1 MIFITGATGLVGG
14 NLVRALLEAGK
25 SVRALVHTDRRALDG
40 LDVETVQGD
49 VRDPE
54 GIAGAMKGAEVVY
67 HLAGEISLEMNSWPK
82 VEAIN
87 VLGTRNVVEACL
99 RCGVRRLVHFSSIH
113 AIEQAPFDSPVD
125 EDRPLVDATQA
136 GASNIRIP
144 PYDRSKA
151 SGERAVQAGIARG
164 LDAVI
169 LNPTGILGPND
180 FRPSYLGEALV
191 LLARGKIPALVSGG
205 FDWVDVRDV
214 VRGAMLAEQMAT
226 RGKRYLLAGH
236 WLSVREIAELVA
248 QVMGRRP
255 PLFTVPMKLAEMT
268 AVPMG
273 WLARFHGSHP
283 IYTRVTLHAL
293 RSNRR
298 ISRARAE
305 QELGYTSRPTAETVR
320 DTIGWF
326 TAHGYIPG

>member
-1 MIFITGATGLVGG
+1 MILVTGATGLVGG

-25 SVRALVHTDRRALDG
+25 PVRALVHTDRRALDG
-40 LDVETVQGD
+40 VDVEIARGD

-54 GIAGAMKGAEVVY
+54 GIARAMKGAEVVY
-67 HLAGEISLEMNSWPK
+67 HLAGEISLEMNTWPK

-113 AIEQAPFDSPVD
+113 AITQAPFDSPVD
-125 EDRPLVDATQA
+125 EDRPLVNATQA
-136 GASNIRIP
+136 VP

-151 SGERAVQAGIARG
+151 SGEREVQAGIARG

-169 LNPTGILGPND
+169 LNPTAILGPND

-191 LLARGKIPALVSGG
+191 LLARGKIPALVCGG

-214 VRGAMLAEQMAT
+214 VRGAMLAERMAT

-248 QVMGRRP
+248 QVTGRRP
-255 PLFTVPMKLAEMT
+255 PLFTVPMQLAEMS

-273 WLARFHGSHP
+273 WLARLRGSHP

-298 ISRARAE
+298 ISRDRAE
-305 QELGYTSRPTAETVR
+305 QDLGYTSRPMAETVR

-326 TAHGYIPG
+326 AAHGYIPG